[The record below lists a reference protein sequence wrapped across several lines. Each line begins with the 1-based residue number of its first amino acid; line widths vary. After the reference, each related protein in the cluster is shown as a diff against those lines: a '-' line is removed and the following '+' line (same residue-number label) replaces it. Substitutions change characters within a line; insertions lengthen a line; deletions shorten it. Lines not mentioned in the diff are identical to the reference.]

1 MYALLFRG
9 RGGYVCVHL
18 IFCVHIAI
26 ARRIIQRKTFRFT
39 GFATK
44 IAFEITLEIQNRSQR
59 VIHQNPSGDS
69 DSQISLGTRT
79 HTFLYNPKTEAVT
92 NCEKRLWNANR
103 IWTRCVKQMCKAM
116 ESVIQKGRQRLAE
129 HSGRNCVADVCEILV
144 EVAWIERDVSFP
156 IVYTYYYTSAMMMR
170 KTLLAIIFEFSRS
183 SAYTH

>member
-1 MYALLFRG
+1 
-9 RGGYVCVHL
+9 
-18 IFCVHIAI
+18 
-26 ARRIIQRKTFRFT
+26 
-39 GFATK
+39 
-44 IAFEITLEIQNRSQR
+44 
-59 VIHQNPSGDS
+59 
-69 DSQISLGTRT
+69 
-79 HTFLYNPKTEAVT
+79 
-92 NCEKRLWNANR
+92 
-103 IWTRCVKQMCKAM
+103 M